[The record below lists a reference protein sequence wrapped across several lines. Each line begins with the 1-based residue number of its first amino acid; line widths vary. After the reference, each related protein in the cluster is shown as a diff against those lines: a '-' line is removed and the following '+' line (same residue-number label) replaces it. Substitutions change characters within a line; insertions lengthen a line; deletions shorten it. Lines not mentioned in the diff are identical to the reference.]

1 MVTTNDR
8 TVTRFSVEPVFSAV
22 ALFGICAIANF
33 LSRSRQS
40 IQIGAT
46 DNSVLVIRNFDL
58 SQADIRD
65 ERSVADAL
73 AGAYVVANAVSLCVE
88 HGKETFHSV
97 HVETAQLVAAQAHC
111 GARRLAVAVRRH

>member
-22 ALFGICAIANF
+22 ALFGIGAIANF
-33 LSRSRQS
+33 LSRPRQS

-58 SQADIRD
+58 FGPIFETSGLSRMRLPALTLLQM
-65 ERSVADAL
+65 RSAFAL
-73 AGAYVVANAVSLCVE
+73 R
-88 HGKETFHSV
+88 TD
-97 HVETAQLVAAQAHC
+97 
-111 GARRLAVAVRRH
+111 RRLLIPCTSRLLN

>member
-22 ALFGICAIANF
+22 ALFGIGAIANF
-33 LSRSRQS
+33 LSRPRQS

-58 SQADIRD
+58 SRPIFETSGLSRM
-65 ERSVADAL
+65 RLSAL
-73 AGAYVVANAVSLCVE
+73 TL
-88 HGKETFHSV
+88 
-97 HVETAQLVAAQAHC
+97 L
-111 GARRLAVAVRRH
+111 